1 MKNMQKRTKTSYLF
15 HNMAL
20 FTVSNFVSK
29 ILVFLLVPFYTD
41 VLTES
46 EYGIADVMQATLL
59 LAVPLLS
66 MNAGEAALRFALE
79 HTDRYGSILKKGLKS
94 TGSAILAVIFL
105 CCAGVLMPFDGQIKI
120 YIAMFALLF
129 ACDAIYEFMLLYCQG
144 TEKVQIMI
152 TGSVSCTIL
161 VIISNL
167 YFLLV
172 LKTGLYGYLF
182 SQMISFAGAALLM
195 FILSGSLSELKNSFR
210 QSGIQAGAGENTD
223 NAGNKEASIEKEMT
237 HYGKS
242 MLLYS
247 TSSWVNNAIDRY
259 YILFMLGS
267 AQNGLYGVAY
277 KIPAILQV
285 FQRIF
290 AQSFQMS
297 ATKSY
302 KDKDSVP
309 FFSNLYAVY
318 NAVMVIGCAGILL
331 FLKPIAFFMF
341 NKGFFQAWILVPPL
355 LMSVIF
361 GALNGYLGSIC
372 LAYKDGKSMG
382 QATGIGALVN
392 IVLNYAGIMLI
403 GSLGAAIAT
412 LISYFT
418 MFIIAFFKT
427 RKHVRLEVDM
437 IRDIGAY
444 MLLAAESVLTAC
456 EIRGFYFYDAVIVI
470 LLFIIYRK
478 EFIQVIKKWKK

>member
-1 MKNMQKRTKTSYLF
+1 MENTPKKTKASYLF

-29 ILVFLLVPFYTD
+29 ILVFFLVPFYTD

-59 LAVPLLS
+59 LLVPLLS

-79 HTDRYGSILKKGLKS
+79 ETDKRGSILKAGLRAV
-94 TGSAILAVIFL
+94 GASAGIVFVICAVCL
-105 CCAGVLMPFDGQIKI
+105 LMPFDHDLKL
-120 YIAMFALLF
+120 YIALFGILF
-129 ACDAIYEFMLLYCQG
+129 ACDAVYEFMLLYCQG
-144 TEKVQIMI
+144 SEKVQVMI
-152 TGSVSCTIL
+152 TGSVSCTVIVIL
-161 VIISNL
+161 SNL
-167 YFLLV
+167 FFLLV
-172 LKTGLYGYLF
+172 LKTGLYGYLV

-195 FILSGSLSELKNSFR
+195 FFLSGSVRELR
-210 QSGIQAGAGENTD
+210 EVEDAGLTVQMR
-223 NAGNKEASIEKEMT
+223 K
-237 HYGKS
+237 YGRS

-267 AQNGLYGVAY
+267 DQNGLYGVAY

-302 KDKDSVP
+302 KDEDSAG
-309 FFSNLYAVY
+309 FFSNLYSLY

-331 FLKPIAFFMF
+331 FLKPIAMFMF
-341 NKGFFQAWILVPPL
+341 NKGFFEAWTLVPPL
-355 LMSVIF
+355 LISVIF

-382 QATGIGALVN
+382 FATGIGALVN
-392 IVLNYAGIMLI
+392 IVLNYFGIIML
-403 GSLGAAIAT
+403 GTLGAAIAT
-412 LISYFT
+412 LISYFV
-418 MFIIAFFKT
+418 MFAIAFYKT
-427 RKHVRLEVDM
+427 GKHVRLTVNIM
-437 IRDIGAY
+437 RDAGAY
-444 MLLAAESVLTAC
+444 MLLIAESIITAG
-456 EIRGFYFYDAVIVI
+456 EVRGFYIYDAGILVMLIV
-470 LLFIIYRK
+470 LYRDEFMQVVKRFIR
-478 EFIQVIKKWKK
+478 WKK